1 MYLLQPVLKVNL
13 KQLKGKLPED
23 TNIEIKATV
32 AYYFGLIV

>member
-23 TNIEIKATV
+23 TIAEIKAIVT
-32 AYYFGLIV
+32 YYFGLID